1 LRLLR
6 NPAQQLT
13 DDHPV
18 SEQPEEAVGNG
29 DADQE
34 ADRSA
39 DDLNDGQIDASSPCR
54 RPRPRVERLAEW

>member
-1 LRLLR
+1 LRPLR

-39 DDLNDGQIDASSPCR
+39 DDLNDG
-54 RPRPRVERLAEW
+54 